1 MALLATSRKA
11 ASCSPV
17 GAAAYRAPG
26 SSGSSDMTRSE
37 KHLEHDHS
45 SSWSH
50 MTAPA
55 RRSNDATDGSAC
67 TTRDLRLESD
77 AALAQSR
84 MRWTAHLCQ
93 AAPWKVSSTARM
105 RPSWAS
111 EVASL
116 TPRAPRSLT
125 LPRNADR

>member
-17 GAAAYRAPG
+17 GAAACRAPG

-37 KHLEHDHS
+37 KYLEHDHS

-77 AALAQSR
+77 AAL
-84 MRWTAHLCQ
+84 C
-93 AAPWKVSSTARM
+93 
-105 RPSWAS
+105 
-111 EVASL
+111 
-116 TPRAPRSLT
+116 
-125 LPRNADR
+125 